1 MNCKIEV
8 VKDEIFS
15 ARFVTSIVT
24 VFNRRIQKF
33 KILQHI
39 RKEIYF

>member
-15 ARFVTSIVT
+15 ARFVT